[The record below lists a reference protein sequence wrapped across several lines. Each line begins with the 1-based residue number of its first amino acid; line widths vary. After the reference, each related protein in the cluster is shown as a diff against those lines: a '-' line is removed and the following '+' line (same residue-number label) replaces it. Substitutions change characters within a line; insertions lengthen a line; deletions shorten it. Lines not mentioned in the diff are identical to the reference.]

1 MNYQD
6 LIQFDPIET
15 VVQLRAADQLNAARQ
30 LVATYVISDQ
40 MAERLTQLVFP
51 HLQFE
56 RPTDNKGILIVGNY
70 GTGKSHLMSV
80 ISGIAEHADLV
91 TALKHQ
97 RVAQSADMIAGKFKV
112 VRAEIGATT
121 MSLRDILLAVLE
133 EHLAEFG
140 VNYTFPSANVV
151 STNKPAFE
159 QMMAAFHAHYPDH
172 GLLLVVDELLDFLRT
187 RRDQELILDL
197 NFLREVGEVSK
208 DLRFRFI
215 AGVQETLF
223 DNPRF
228 SFVADTVRRVK
239 DRFEQVLIARQDVKY
254 VVAER
259 LLSKTAEQQAK
270 IREHLLRFTR
280 LYGDMNERLDE
291 FVRLFPVHP
300 NYIDTFERIS
310 AIEKREV
317 LRTLSLTMKRILDQ
331 PVPSDRPGLIA
342 YDSYWTTLRE
352 NPAFRAV
359 PDIRKVI
366 ESSQVLEARV
376 QQSFTRPAYKPMA
389 LRIIHGLS
397 VHRLTTSDITAK
409 LGATAEELRDTLC
422 LYQPGI
428 EEMGGEPAD
437 NLLTQV
443 QTVLREILKTVNG
456 QFISQ
461 APDSGQYYL
470 DVYKDVDYDAR
481 IEERRDSLDQNRLD
495 LAYYN
500 ALARI
505 LERSDSFYPG
515 THLAWEYELE
525 WLQRK
530 ASRRGYMFFGTP
542 NERSTAQPP
551 QDFYLYFVQPYDA
564 PYYQDDKRP
573 DEVFFRLTHRDDVFD
588 DNLGRYTAA
597 LDLASTAAGQAKS
610 TYEGKAND
618 YLRELVKWLQSHMV
632 AAYEVIHRGQ
642 SQSIP
647 AWLKSMA
654 QQSGFQTSRQGNVRD
669 LVNTVSSIALAS
681 HFESQAPEYP
691 TFSVLITNNSRS
703 QAAQDAL
710 RWLKG
715 QTKTQQAAAV
725 LDALELL
732 DGAQLTPERS
742 RYAAYIRQ
750 QLKRKGPG
758 QVLNRAELISEGQG
772 GIEYMAP
779 KQYRLEPEWVAVLL
793 AALVNNGEVVLAL
806 PGKKF
811 DANAMD
817 GLVSTSIYDLINF
830 KHLEAP
836 KEWNLPA
843 LRAIFELL
851 NLPPGQ
857 AQLVTQ
863 NSSEAVQGLQIEV
876 QKTVEK
882 LVLAQQQLL
891 QGSLALW
898 GQPIFDPAEQTAYR
912 TRLDGAKSF
921 LERLQAYN
929 VPGKLKNFQQDIAD
943 IKAQQAGLNV
953 LAEVEALQSLIVE
966 LAPLT
971 GYLAQAEAL
980 LPETHPWVAQVRDAR
995 QVLLSQLK
1003 DPAQRSAANFKQQL
1017 GQKLRQLK
1025 QDYINVYMELHT
1037 RARLGLNDDRHKASL
1052 MHGQQLTQ
1060 LSKLAT
1066 IDLLPTGQL
1075 TDLQHRLA
1083 GLKTC
1088 FSLIE
1093 TELQTTPL
1101 CPHCGFKPALEA
1113 TSAPASNLLAAL
1125 ENELDQLLADWTRI
1139 LLDNLEDPTIQ
1150 GNLELLRADERPLI
1164 QGFLTRRTLPS
1175 PLNPA
1180 FIHALQEALS
1190 GLTKLVVKSDDLRQ
1204 ALLNGGSPMTLE
1216 EMKKRFEAYTSE
1228 LAKGKDTNKL
1238 RIVLE

>member
-1 MNYQD
+1 MNYRD
-6 LIQFDPIET
+6 LIRFDPIET
-15 VVQLRAADQLNAARQ
+15 VVQLRDADQLNAARQ
-30 LVATYVISDQ
+30 LVATYVISEQ

-51 HLQFE
+51 QLQFE
-56 RPTDNKGILIVGNY
+56 QPADNKGILVVGNY

-80 ISGIAEHADLV
+80 ISSIAEHADLV
-91 TALKHQ
+91 TALKHTG
-97 RVAQSADMIAGKFKV
+97 VAQAAGMIAGKFKV

-133 EHLAEFG
+133 EYLADLG
-140 VNYTFPSANVV
+140 VTYTFPAASAV

-159 QMMAAFHAHYPDH
+159 QMMAAFHQHYPDH
-172 GLLLVVDELLDFLRT
+172 GLLLVVDELLDYLRT

-331 PVPSDRPGLIA
+331 PVPDDKPGLIA

-389 LRIIHGLS
+389 LCIIQGLS
-397 VHRLTTSDITAK
+397 VHRLTTGDITAK

-428 EEMGGEPAD
+428 EDMGGEPAD

-456 QFISQ
+456 QFISM

-481 IEERRDSLDQNRLD
+481 IEERLGSLDQHKLD

-530 ASRRGYMFFGTP
+530 ASRSGYMFFGTP

-551 QDFYLYFVQPYDA
+551 RDFYLYFVQPYDT

-573 DEVFFRLTHRDDVFD
+573 DEVFFRLIHRDEVFD
-588 DNLGRYTAA
+588 DNLGKYAAA

-610 TYEGKAND
+610 TYESKAND
-618 YLRELVKWLQSHMV
+618 YLRELVKWLQGHMV
-632 AAYEVIHRGQ
+632 AAYEVVYRGQ
-642 SQSIP
+642 AQSIP
-647 AWLKSMA
+647 AWFKNAERSNV
-654 QQSGFQTSRQGNVRD
+654 QSFKQGNVRD
-669 LVNTVSSIALAS
+669 LVNTVSSVALAP

-691 TFSVLITNNSRS
+691 TFSVLITSASRS

-715 QTKTQQAAAV
+715 LTKTQQATAV

-732 DGAQLTPERS
+732 DGDQLTPDRS

-750 QLKRKGPG
+750 QLQRKGPG
-758 QVLNRAELISEGQG
+758 QVLNRAELIAEEQV

-779 KQYRLEPEWVAVLL
+779 RQYRLEPEWVVVLL
-793 AALVNNGEVVLAL
+793 AALVHNGEVVLAL

-817 GLVSTSIYDLINF
+817 ALISTPIYDLINF

-843 LRAIFELL
+843 LRALFELL
-851 NLPPGQ
+851 DLPPGQ

-863 NSSEAVQGLQIEV
+863 NSNEAVQGLQTAV

-882 LVLAQQQLL
+882 LVLAQQLLL

-898 GQPIFDPAEQTAYR
+898 GQPIFDPTEQAAYR
-912 TRLDGAKSF
+912 TRLDEAKSF

-929 VPGKLKNFQQDIAD
+929 APGKLKNFQQDAAE
-943 IKAQQAGLNV
+943 IKGQQAGLTA

-971 GYLAQAEAL
+971 GYLAQAEAF
-980 LPETHPWVAQVRDAR
+980 LPETHPWMGQAREAR
-995 QVLLSQLK
+995 QVFLGRLK
-1003 DPAQRSAANFKQQL
+1003 DPGQRSAANFKQQL
-1017 GQKLRQLK
+1017 SQRLRQLK
-1025 QDYINVYMELHT
+1025 QEYINIYMDLHT
-1037 RARLGLNDDRHKASL
+1037 RARLGLNDDKHKANL
-1052 MHGQQLTQ
+1052 MRDQRLAQLV
-1060 LSKLAT
+1060 KLAT

-1075 TDLQHRLA
+1075 TDLQNRLA

-1093 TELQTTPL
+1093 AELQTTPL
-1101 CPHCGFKPALEA
+1101 CPHCGFKPVLEVV
-1113 TSAPASNLLAAL
+1113 TAPASNLLAAL
-1125 ENELDQLLADWTRI
+1125 DNELDQLLADWTRI

-1164 QGFLTRRTLPS
+1164 QEFLARRVLPN
-1175 PLNPA
+1175 PLSPA
-1180 FIHALQEALS
+1180 FIHAMQEALS
-1190 GLTKLVVKSDDLRQ
+1190 GLTKMVIKSDDLRQ
-1204 ALLNGGSPMTLE
+1204 ALLAGGSPMTLE
-1216 EMKKRFEAYTSE
+1216 EMKKRFDAYVGD
-1228 LAKGKDTNKL
+1228 LAKGKDVSKL

>member
-1 MNYQD
+1 MNYRD

-15 VVQLRAADQLNAARQ
+15 VVQLRDADQLNAARQ

-51 HLQFE
+51 QLQFE
-56 RPTDNKGILIVGNY
+56 RPADNKGILIVGNY

-91 TALKHQ
+91 GAIKHPQ
-97 RVAQSADMIAGKFKV
+97 VAQSAGMIAGKFKV
-112 VRAEIGATT
+112 VRAEIGATK
-121 MSLRDILLAVLE
+121 MALRDILVAELE
-133 EHLAEFG
+133 EHLAELG
-140 VNYTFPSANVV
+140 VSYTFPSANVV
-151 STNKPAFE
+151 STNKPSFE
-159 QMMAAFHAHYPDH
+159 QMMVAFHQHYPDH
-172 GLLLVVDELLDFLRT
+172 GLLLVVDELLDYLRT

-228 SFVADTVRRVK
+228 AFVADTVRRVK

-259 LLSKTAEQQAK
+259 LLSKTAEQQTK

-331 PVPSDRPGLIA
+331 PVPDDKPGLIA

-397 VHRLTTSDITAK
+397 VHRLTTGDITAK

-456 QFISQ
+456 QFISL
-461 APDSGQYYL
+461 APDSAQYYL

-481 IEERRDSLDQNRLD
+481 IEERLGSLDDHKLD

-530 ASRRGYMFFGTP
+530 ASRGGYMFFGTP

-551 QDFYLYFVQPYDA
+551 RDFYLYFVQPYNA
-564 PYYQDDKRP
+564 PYYTDDKRP
-573 DEVFFRLTHRDDVFD
+573 DEIFFRLTHRDDVFD
-588 DNLGRYTAA
+588 DNLGKYAAA

-610 TYEGKAND
+610 TYESKASD
-618 YLRELVKWLQSHMV
+618 YLKELVKWLQGHMV
-632 AAYEVIHRGQ
+632 AAFEVTYRGQ
-642 SQSIP
+642 AQSIP
-647 AWLKSMA
+647 AWFKNVERSNVQA
-654 QQSGFQTSRQGNVRD
+654 FKQGNVRD
-669 LVNTVSSIALAS
+669 VANTVSSIALAP

-691 TFSVLITNNSRS
+691 TFSVLITSNSRA

-715 QTKTQQAAAV
+715 LTKTQQATAV

-732 DGAQLTPERS
+732 DGDQLAPERS

-750 QLKRKGPG
+750 QIKRKGTG
-758 QVLNRAELISEGQG
+758 QVLNRAELISEEQI

-779 KQYRLEPEWVAVLL
+779 QQYRLEPEWVVVLL
-793 AALVNNGEVVLAL
+793 AVLVNNGEVVLAL

-817 GLVSTSIYDLINF
+817 ALISTPIYDLTNF

-851 NLPPGQ
+851 DLPPGQ

-863 NSSEAVQGLQIEV
+863 NSNEAVQGLQAAV

-882 LVLAQQQLL
+882 LVLAQQQLS

-898 GQPIFDPAEQTAYR
+898 GQPVFDPAEQAVYR
-912 TRLDGAKSF
+912 TRMDQAKSF

-929 VPGKLKNFQQDIAD
+929 VPGKLKNFQQDAAD
-943 IKAQQAGLNV
+943 IKAQQAGLTA
-953 LAEVEALQSLIVE
+953 LAEVEALQSLMVE

-971 GYLAQAEAL
+971 GYLAQAEAF
-980 LPETHPWVAQVRDAR
+980 LPEDHPWVAQVRTVR
-995 QVLLSQLK
+995 QALLSQLK

-1025 QDYINVYMELHT
+1025 QAYINGYMELHT

-1052 MHGQQLTQ
+1052 MHDQRLTQ

-1066 IDLLPTGQL
+1066 VDLLPTGQL

-1093 TELQTTPL
+1093 AELQTAPL
-1101 CPHCGFKPALEA
+1101 CPHCGFKPVLEA
-1113 TSAPASNLLAAL
+1113 TPAPAGNLLAAL

-1164 QGFLTRRTLPS
+1164 QNFLARRVLPN

-1216 EMKKRFEAYTSE
+1216 EMKKRFEAYTSD
-1228 LAKGKDTNKL
+1228 LAKGKDTSKL

>member
-1 MNYQD
+1 MNYRD
-6 LIQFDPIET
+6 LIRFDPIET
-15 VVQLRAADQLNAARQ
+15 VVQLRDADQLNAARQ
-30 LVATYVISDQ
+30 LVATYVISEQ

-51 HLQFE
+51 QLQFE
-56 RPTDNKGILIVGNY
+56 RPADNKGILVVGNY

-80 ISGIAEHADLV
+80 ISSIAEHPDLV

-97 RVAQSADMIAGKFKV
+97 AVAQSAQMIAGKFKV

-133 EHLAEFG
+133 EYLADLG
-140 VNYTFPSANVV
+140 VNYTFPAASAV

-159 QMMAAFHAHYPDH
+159 QMMAAFHQHFPDY
-172 GLLLVVDELLDFLRT
+172 GLLLVVDELLDYLRT

-331 PVPSDRPGLIA
+331 PVPDDKPGLIA

-389 LRIIHGLS
+389 LRIIQGLS
-397 VHRLTTSDITAK
+397 VHRLTTGDITAK

-428 EEMGGEPAD
+428 EDMGGEPAD

-456 QFISQ
+456 QFISFN
-461 APDSGQYYL
+461 PDSGQYYL

-481 IEERRDSLDQNRLD
+481 IEERLGSLDQHKLD

-525 WLQRK
+525 WLQRR
-530 ASRRGYMFFGTP
+530 ASRSGYMFFGTP

-551 QDFYLYFVQPYDA
+551 RDFYLYFVQPYDA
-564 PYYQDDKRP
+564 PYYQDDKRA
-573 DEVFFRLTHRDDVFD
+573 DEVFFRLAHRDAVFD
-588 DNLGRYTAA
+588 DNLGKYAAA

-610 TYEGKAND
+610 TYESKAND
-618 YLRELVKWLQSHMV
+618 YLRELVKWLQGHMV
-632 AAYEVIHRGQ
+632 AAYEVLHRGQ
-642 SQSIP
+642 NQAIP
-647 AWLKSMA
+647 AWLKSVER
-654 QQSGFQTSRQGNVRD
+654 SGLQTFRQGNVRD
-669 LVNTVSSIALAS
+669 LVNTVSSIALAP
-681 HFESQAPEYP
+681 HFERQAPEYP
-691 TFSVLITNNSRS
+691 SFSVLITSASRS

-715 QTKTQQAAAV
+715 LTKTQQATAV

-732 DGAQLTPERS
+732 DGDQLAPDRS
-742 RYAAYIRQ
+742 RYAGYIRQ
-750 QLKRKGPG
+750 QLKQKGPG
-758 QVLNRAELISEGQG
+758 QVLNRAELIGEEQV
-772 GIEYMAP
+772 GIEYLAP
-779 KQYRLEPEWVAVLL
+779 HQYRLEPEWVVVLL

-817 GLVSTSIYDLINF
+817 TLISTPIYDLINF

-851 NLPPGQ
+851 GLSAGQ

-863 NSSEAVQGLQIEV
+863 NNTEAVQSLQAAV

-898 GQPIFDPAEQTAYR
+898 GQPVFDPTEQATYR
-912 TRLDGAKSF
+912 TRLDEVKSF

-929 VPGKLKNFQQDIAD
+929 APGKLKNFQQDATD
-943 IKAQQAGLNV
+943 IRAQQTGLTA
-953 LAEVEALQSLIVE
+953 LAEIEALQSLIAE
-966 LAPLT
+966 LTPLA
-971 GYLAQAEAL
+971 GYLVQAEAF

-995 QVLLSQLK
+995 HTLLSQIK
-1003 DPAQRSAANFKQQL
+1003 DPSQRSTANFKQQL

-1025 QDYINVYMELHT
+1025 QTYINAYMDLHT

-1052 MHGQQLTQ
+1052 MQDQRLAQLG
-1060 LSKLAT
+1060 KLAT

-1093 TELQTTPL
+1093 AELQTAPL

-1113 TSAPASNLLAAL
+1113 TPAPAGNLLAAL
-1125 ENELDQLLADWTRI
+1125 DNELDQLLADWTRI

-1164 QGFLTRRTLPS
+1164 QEFLTRRTLPN
-1175 PLNPA
+1175 PLNPP
-1180 FIHALQEALS
+1180 FIHAMQEALS
-1190 GLTKLVVKSDDLRQ
+1190 GLTKMIIKTDALRQ

-1216 EMKKRFEAYTSE
+1216 EMKKRFDVYTSE
-1228 LAKGKDTNKL
+1228 LAKGQDTSKL

>member
-1 MNYQD
+1 MNYRD
-6 LIQFDPIET
+6 LIRFDPIET
-15 VVQLRAADQLNAARQ
+15 VVQLRDADQLNAARQ
-30 LVATYVISDQ
+30 LVATYVISEQ

-51 HLQFE
+51 QLQFE
-56 RPTDNKGILIVGNY
+56 RPADNKGILVVGNY

-80 ISGIAEHADLV
+80 ISSIAEHADLV
-91 TALKHQ
+91 TALKHPG
-97 RVAQSADMIAGKFKV
+97 VAQSAGMIAGKFKV

-121 MSLRDILLAVLE
+121 MSLRDILLVVLE
-133 EHLAEFG
+133 EYLAELG
-140 VNYTFPSANVV
+140 VNFTFPATSAV

-159 QMMAAFHAHYPDH
+159 QMMAAFHQHYPDH
-172 GLLLVVDELLDFLRT
+172 GLLLVVDELLDYLRT

-331 PVPSDRPGLIA
+331 PVPDDKPGLIA
-342 YDSYWTTLRE
+342 YDSYWITLRE
-352 NPAFRAV
+352 NSAFRAV

-366 ESSQVLEARV
+366 DSSQVLEARG

-397 VHRLTTSDITAK
+397 VHRLTTGDITAR

-456 QFISQ
+456 QFISL

-481 IEERRDSLDQNRLD
+481 IEERLGSLDQHKMD

-530 ASRRGYMFFGTP
+530 ASRSGYMFFGTP

-551 QDFYLYFVQPYDA
+551 RDFYLYFVQPYDT

-588 DNLGRYTAA
+588 DNLGKYAAA

-610 TYEGKAND
+610 TYESKAND
-618 YLRELVKWLQSHMV
+618 YLRELVKWLQGHMV
-632 AAYEVIHRGQ
+632 AAYEVVYRGQ
-642 SQSIP
+642 AQSIP
-647 AWLKSMA
+647 AWFKNAERSNV
-654 QQSGFQTSRQGNVRD
+654 QSFKQGNVRD
-669 LVNTVSSIALAS
+669 LANTVSSIALAP

-691 TFSVLITNNSRS
+691 AFSVLITSASRS

-710 RWLKG
+710 RWMKG
-715 QTKTQQAAAV
+715 LTRTQQATAV

-732 DGAQLTPERS
+732 DGDQLAPDRS
-742 RYAAYIRQ
+742 RYAGYIRQ

-758 QVLNRAELISEGQG
+758 QVLNRAELIAEEQV
-772 GIEYMAP
+772 GIEYLAP
-779 KQYRLEPEWVAVLL
+779 RQYRLEPEWVVVLL

-817 GLVSTSIYDLINF
+817 ALISTPIYDLINF

-836 KEWNLPA
+836 KEWNLLA

-851 NLPPGQ
+851 DLPPGQ

-863 NSSEAVQGLQIEV
+863 NSNEAVQGLQVAV

-898 GQPIFDPAEQTAYR
+898 GQPVFDPTEQAAYR
-912 TRLDGAKSF
+912 TRLNEAKSF

-929 VPGKLKNFQQDIAD
+929 APGKLKNFQQDAAEIRG
-943 IKAQQAGLNV
+943 QQAGLTA

-971 GYLAQAEAL
+971 GYLAQAEAF
-980 LPETHPWVAQVRDAR
+980 LPETHPWVGQAREAR
-995 QVLLSQLK
+995 QVFLGQLK

-1017 GQKLRQLK
+1017 GQRLRQLK
-1025 QDYINVYMELHT
+1025 QEYINIYLDLHT

-1052 MHGQQLTQ
+1052 MQDQRLAQLG
-1060 LSKLAT
+1060 KLAT

-1093 TELQTTPL
+1093 AELQTTPL

-1113 TSAPASNLLAAL
+1113 ATAPVSNLLAAL

-1150 GNLELLRADERPLI
+1150 GNLELLRPDERPLI
-1164 QGFLTRRTLPS
+1164 QEFLARRVLPS
-1175 PLNPA
+1175 PLSPA
-1180 FIHALQEALS
+1180 FIHAMQEALS
-1190 GLTKLVVKSDDLRQ
+1190 GLTKMVIKSDDLRQ

-1216 EMKKRFEAYTSE
+1216 EMKKRFETYTGD
-1228 LAKGKDTNKL
+1228 LAKGKDTSKL

>member
-1 MNYQD
+1 MNYRD
-6 LIQFDPIET
+6 LIRFDPIET
-15 VVQLRAADQLNAARQ
+15 VVQLRDADQLNAARQ
-30 LVATYVISDQ
+30 LVATYVISEQ

-51 HLQFE
+51 QLQFE
-56 RPTDNKGILIVGNY
+56 RPADNKGILVVGNY

-80 ISGIAEHADLV
+80 ISSIAEHADLV
-91 TALKHQ
+91 TALKHTG
-97 RVAQSADMIAGKFKV
+97 VARSAGMIAGKFKV

-133 EHLAEFG
+133 EYLAELG
-140 VNYTFPSANVV
+140 VNYTFPAASAV

-159 QMMAAFHAHYPDH
+159 QMMAAFHQHYPDH
-172 GLLLVVDELLDFLRT
+172 GLLLVVDELLDYLRT

-331 PVPSDRPGLIA
+331 PVPDDKPGLIA

-389 LRIIHGLS
+389 LRIIQGLS
-397 VHRLTTSDITAK
+397 VHRLTTGGITAK

-428 EEMGGEPAD
+428 EDMGGEPAD

-456 QFISQ
+456 QFISL

-481 IEERRDSLDQNRLD
+481 IEERLGSLDQHKMD

-530 ASRRGYMFFGTP
+530 ASRSGYMFFGTP

-551 QDFYLYFVQPYDA
+551 RDFYLYFVQPYDT

-588 DNLGRYTAA
+588 DNLGKYAAA

-610 TYEGKAND
+610 TYESKAND
-618 YLRELVKWLQSHMV
+618 YLRELVKWLQGHMV
-632 AAYEVIHRGQ
+632 AAYEVVYRGQ
-642 SQSIP
+642 AQSIP
-647 AWLKSMA
+647 AWFKNAERSNV
-654 QQSGFQTSRQGNVRD
+654 QSFKQGNVRD
-669 LVNTVSSIALAS
+669 LANTVSSIALAP

-691 TFSVLITNNSRS
+691 TFSVLITSASRS

-710 RWLKG
+710 RWMKG
-715 QTKTQQAAAV
+715 LTKTQQATAV

-732 DGAQLTPERS
+732 DGDQLAPDRS

-750 QLKRKGPG
+750 QIKRKGPG
-758 QVLNRAELISEGQG
+758 QVLNRAELIAEEQV

-779 KQYRLEPEWVAVLL
+779 RQYRLEPEWVVVLL

-817 GLVSTSIYDLINF
+817 ALISTPIYDLINF

-851 NLPPGQ
+851 DLPPGQ

-863 NSSEAVQGLQIEV
+863 NSNEAVQGLQAAV

-882 LVLAQQQLL
+882 LVLAQQLLL

-898 GQPIFDPAEQTAYR
+898 GQPVFDPTEQATYR
-912 TRLDGAKSF
+912 TRLDEAKSF

-929 VPGKLKNFQQDIAD
+929 APGKLKNFQQDAAD
-943 IKAQQAGLNV
+943 IKGQQAGLTA

-971 GYLAQAEAL
+971 GYLAQAEAFL
-980 LPETHPWVAQVRDAR
+980 SETHPWVGQAREAR
-995 QVLLSQLK
+995 QVFLGQLK

-1017 GQKLRQLK
+1017 GQRLRQLK
-1025 QDYINVYMELHT
+1025 QEYINIYMDLHT
-1037 RARLGLNDDRHKASL
+1037 RARLGLNDDKHKANL
-1052 MHGQQLTQ
+1052 MRDQRLAQLG
-1060 LSKLAT
+1060 KLAT

-1093 TELQTTPL
+1093 AELQTTPL

-1113 TSAPASNLLAAL
+1113 ATAPAGNLLAAL
-1125 ENELDQLLADWTRI
+1125 DNELDQLLADWTRI

-1150 GNLELLRADERPLI
+1150 GNLELLRPDERPLI
-1164 QGFLTRRTLPS
+1164 QEFLGQRALPS
-1175 PLNPA
+1175 PLSPA
-1180 FIHALQEALS
+1180 FIHAVQEALS
-1190 GLTKLVVKSDDLRQ
+1190 GLTKLVVKADDLRQ

-1216 EMKKRFEAYTSE
+1216 EMKKRFETYTGD
-1228 LAKGKDTNKL
+1228 LARGKDTSKL